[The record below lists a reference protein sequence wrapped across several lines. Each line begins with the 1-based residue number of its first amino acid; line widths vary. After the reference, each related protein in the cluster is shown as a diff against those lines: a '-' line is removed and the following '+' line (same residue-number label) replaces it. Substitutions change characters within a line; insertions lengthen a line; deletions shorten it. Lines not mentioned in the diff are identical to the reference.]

1 MKSAYT
7 VRAKKRKATNL
18 SLDAELVKEAQEL
31 KLNLSRILEESLRAA
46 VKDER
51 GRRWVEENKEGFESL
66 RRVHEKYGIWNED
79 EREW

>member
-31 KLNLSRILEESLRAA
+31 KLNLSRILEESLRQA

-51 GRRWVEENKEGFESL
+51 GRRWVEENKAAFEAL
-66 RRVHEKYGIWNED
+66 NRFHQKYGIFNED
-79 EREW
+79 DREW